1 LDLQLVAFAV
11 FAAVGVCAALLMV
24 TRKNLV
30 HAALYLIVTLFS
42 VAAVFVL
49 LQAEFLAAVQVLV
62 YAGGI
67 MVLFLFVIL
76 LVDVPRELVPVRRS
90 HRVHVATAI
99 ALTAATVGLL
109 AYYAVNAAPRAVA
122 PGDALTSDGGNLETV
137 ALALFRHYLLPF
149 EAVSVLLLVAMVGA
163 ILLARAKA

>member
-1 LDLQLVAFAV
+1 MDLQLVAFLA
-11 FAAVGVCAALLMV
+11 FAAVGVCAAVLMV

-42 VAAVFVL
+42 IAAVYVL

-76 LVDVPRELVPVRRS
+76 LVDVPRELVPSGRS
-90 HRVHVATAI
+90 HRVHLATAL
-99 ALTAATVGLL
+99 ALTGATVGLL
-109 AYYAVNAAPRAVA
+109 AYYAAAAAPRVTGG
-122 PGDALTSDGGNLETV
+122 GDRLRAGGGNLEAV
-137 ALALFRHYLLPF
+137 SLALFRHYLLPF

-163 ILLARAKA
+163 VLLARARS

>member
-1 LDLQLVAFAV
+1 MGLQLATFLAFAS
-11 FAAVGVCAALLMV
+11 VGACAAILMV

-42 VAAVFVL
+42 VAAVYVL

-76 LVDVPRELVPVRRS
+76 LVDVPRELIPARRA
-90 HRVHVATAI
+90 HRAHVTVSLV
-99 ALTAATVGLL
+99 LTGVTVGLL
-109 AYYAVNAAPRAVA
+109 ALYVSVAPRSA
-122 PGDALTSDGGNLETV
+122 GEGGQLTAGGGNIEAV
-137 ALALFRHYLLPF
+137 SLALFRHYLLPF
-149 EAVSVLLLVAMVGA
+149 EAISVLLLVAMVGA
-163 ILLARAKA
+163 IVLARARS

>member
-1 LDLQLVAFAV
+1 MGPQLLSFVV
-11 FAAVGVCAALLMV
+11 FALVGLSAAVLMV
-24 TRKNLV
+24 TRRNLV

-42 VAAVFVL
+42 VAAVYVL

-76 LVDVPRELVPVRRS
+76 LVDVPRELVAAGPS
-90 HRVHVATAI
+90 HRAHVATALV
-99 ALTAATVGLL
+99 LTGSTVGLL
-109 AYYAVNAAPRAVA
+109 AYHLMTGT
-122 PGDALTSDGGNLETV
+122 PGSGGSATVLQAGGGNLEAVST
-137 ALALFRHYLLPF
+137 ALFRNYLLPF

-163 ILLARAKA
+163 IVLARPKV